1 VAGAHAI
8 DVDAIPI
15 VAFGYVCPATAQ
27 QIYAVPARD
36 YATENLLKVKL
47 GAAGLRVG
55 KILPVENEY
64 PH

>member
-1 VAGAHAI
+1 
-8 DVDAIPI
+8 
-15 VAFGYVCPATAQ
+15 
-27 QIYAVPARD
+27 VPARD

-64 PH
+64 AH